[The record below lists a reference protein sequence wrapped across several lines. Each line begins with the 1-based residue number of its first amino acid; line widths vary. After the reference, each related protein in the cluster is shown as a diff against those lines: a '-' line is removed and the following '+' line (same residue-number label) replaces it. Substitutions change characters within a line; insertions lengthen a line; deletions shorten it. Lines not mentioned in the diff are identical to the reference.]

1 MTFERLSNFIGGAFI
16 ASASSENFDLIDP
29 TTGSVN
35 GVSPKSNADDV
46 ERALNVAQEAFKCWR
61 ETTPSQRQHY
71 LLKLADALE
80 AESEAI
86 IKAQSRNTGQLY
98 HMLATEEMA
107 PGIDQIRFFAGAA
120 RMLEGRASAEY
131 IEGLT
136 SSIRR
141 EPLGVI
147 AQVAPWNYPF
157 MMAVWKVIPAIAAGN
172 TVVLK
177 PSDTTPESTLLFA
190 KIAADILPKGVFNV
204 ILGDAET
211 GALLMQHPLP
221 QMVSITGSVRAGREV
236 ATAAAQNLTKS
247 HLELGGKAPVIV
259 FADSDLDRAADHIA
273 MTGLFN
279 AGQDCT
285 AATRVLVEA
294 SIYDQFLNK
303 LVERTKNY
311 SYGSP
316 GDESAHYGPLNNA
329 RQLKRIEEMIA
340 RLPPHGKIEIGGK
353 QADRPGYYF
362 EATVISGLTQEDE
375 LIQTEIFGPVITVQS
390 FINDDDALEQANG
403 VIYGL
408 AASVWTESHSRAQ
421 HFAKYLDFGTVWL
434 NTHIPLTAEMP
445 HGGFKSSGYG
455 KDLSLYGLEEYT
467 RIKHV
472 MSALN

>member
-1 MTFERLSNFIGGAFI
+1 ESDMTFERLSNFIGGAFI

-107 PGIDQIRFFAGAA
+107 PGINQIRFFAGAA

-177 PSDTTPESTLLFA
+177 PSDTTPESTLL
-190 KIAADILPKGVFNV
+190 
-204 ILGDAET
+204 
-211 GALLMQHPLP
+211 
-221 QMVSITGSVRAGREV
+221 
-236 ATAAAQNLTKS
+236 
-247 HLELGGKAPVIV
+247 
-259 FADSDLDRAADHIA
+259 
-273 MTGLFN
+273 
-279 AGQDCT
+279 
-285 AATRVLVEA
+285 
-294 SIYDQFLNK
+294 
-303 LVERTKNY
+303 
-311 SYGSP
+311 
-316 GDESAHYGPLNNA
+316 
-329 RQLKRIEEMIA
+329 
-340 RLPPHGKIEIGGK
+340 
-353 QADRPGYYF
+353 
-362 EATVISGLTQEDE
+362 
-375 LIQTEIFGPVITVQS
+375 
-390 FINDDDALEQANG
+390 
-403 VIYGL
+403 
-408 AASVWTESHSRAQ
+408 
-421 HFAKYLDFGTVWL
+421 
-434 NTHIPLTAEMP
+434 
-445 HGGFKSSGYG
+445 
-455 KDLSLYGLEEYT
+455 
-467 RIKHV
+467 
-472 MSALN
+472 